1 MSEPA
6 TQDDEAA
13 AYLASYNELKVK
25 EAFAAY
31 DLDKNG
37 AIDAKELGVVL
48 RNLGQNPTD
57 EELDQYIKEADTNGS
72 GVIEFPEFFPLC
84 IKLKLL

>member
-1 MSEPA
+1 M
-6 TQDDEAA
+6 
-13 AYLASYNELKVK
+13 K

-48 RNLGQNPTD
+48 KNLGRTPTD
-57 EELDQYIKEADTNGS
+57 EELQQYIKEADTNRS

-84 IKLKLL
+84 IRLNLL